1 MPSGGWRAMSEMTL
15 KHNQNM
21 SRRAREKK
29 EERAAK
35 YSFTFC
41 SLITIYV
48 EQFKTSRDYET
59 LRNVA
64 YK

>member
-1 MPSGGWRAMSEMTL
+1 MSEMTL

-29 EERAAK
+29 EEREK
-35 YSFTFC
+35 IFVLTFC

-48 EQFKTSRDYET
+48 EQFKTSRDYEA